1 MIFFVHP
8 PQVEPFNVTVFL
20 LIFATEIF
28 NLNEMQTQ
36 NELLS
41 SFEEFKVKGQMKAL
55 RA

>member
-1 MIFFVHP
+1 M
-8 PQVEPFNVTVFL
+8 TVFL
-20 LIFATEIF
+20 EIFTIEIF

-41 SFEEFKVKGQMKAL
+41 SFEEFKVKGQMKSL